1 MKSRIVY
8 ALSFIL
14 LIVGC
19 KSKIDFLPVQNTPY
33 VPTSDLLIS
42 EISTAINT
50 DANAGGKRNH
60 YVELYNGTT
69 DSIDLSDYA
78 IGYQSVSDSS
88 TLSLWD
94 FSDPNNSLTLTGT
107 LLNGSC
113 YVVASAAADTS
124 IINKS
129 NFVWGTTSTLN
140 ANASKPLQ
148 LSGNSAIA
156 LLKKDATGTYII
168 NGSKYRIIDV
178 FGSPL
183 VSRVNASFYGGATS
197 ARNNFNWTIAG
208 EFDTRNRT
216 FKRKGTV
223 TTPNYDWNSGKG
235 TDASNSEWLVSAD
248 KAWNYSNLSIPTI
261 PPPTLPTLT
270 TDSITQITDTTAF
283 GGGNITDDGGYSVTV
298 RGICWSIT
306 PNPDTS
312 SNKTTNGNGSGS
324 FTSNLTGLSANI
336 IYYVRAYAINNVGIA
351 YGEERQFRT
360 TNISNSAI
368 PSVSTDQIT
377 AITSSSA
384 TGGGNVINDGG
395 QTVTARGICWSTS
408 PNPDITSPTKTND
421 GTGTGVFVSNISGLT
436 SNTTYYV
443 RAYATNI
450 IGTAYGVQEQFT
462 TVIVNSDLLIS
473 EISTAINTDPNA
485 ASKRSHYVELFN
497 GTASTIDLADYAI
510 GYQAVSDSGTL
521 SSWDFSNTANY
532 IALSGNVTT
541 GTCYVI
547 LSLASDLNIQHQFTW
562 GTSSTLNADAS
573 KPLQLSGNS
582 AIALLKKNPAGA
594 YNLGGINYSIIDVFG
609 SPLVTRVTATFY
621 GGANSAR
628 NNFNWSIAGQ
638 NDTRNN
644 TFKRKSTV
652 INPTTDWN
660 LSRGTDATN
669 SQWIISGYRLWDYSN
684 VGQPTP

>member
-1 MKSRIVY
+1 MKTRIIY
-8 ALSFIL
+8 ALGLIL
-14 LIVGC
+14 LIVSC
-19 KSKIDFLPVQNTPY
+19 KSKIDFIPVQNTPY

-42 EISTAINT
+42 EVSTAINT

-69 DSIDLSDYA
+69 DSVDLSNYA
-78 IGYQSVSDSS
+78 IGYQAVSDSS
-88 TLSLWD
+88 TLSPWD
-94 FSDPNNSLTLTGT
+94 FSDPNNSLTLM
-107 LLNGSC
+107 GSLHSNSC
-113 YVVASAAADTS
+113 FVIGSAAADTS

-129 NFVWGTTSTLN
+129 NIVWGTTSTLS

-156 LLKKDATGTYII
+156 LFKKDASGTYII
-168 NGSKYRIIDV
+168 SGTKYKIIDV

-183 VSRVNASFYGGATS
+183 VSRVDASMYGGSTS

-223 TTPNYDWNSGKG
+223 TTPNIDWNTSKG
-235 TDASNSEWLVSAD
+235 SDASNSEWLISAD
-248 KAWNYSNLSIPTI
+248 KAWNYSNLSLPTI
-261 PPPTLPTLT
+261 PPPTIPTLT
-270 TDSITQITDTTAF
+270 TDSITQITDTTAL
-283 GGGNITDDGGYSVTV
+283 GGGNITDDGGSSVTV
-298 RGICWSIT
+298 RGVCWSIT

-312 SNKTTNGNGSGS
+312 SNKTINGNGSGA
-324 FTSNLTGLSANI
+324 FTSNITGLSANVT
-336 IYYVRAYAINNVGIA
+336 YYVRAYAINNVGIA
-351 YGEERQFRT
+351 YGDERQFTT

-368 PSVSTDQIT
+368 PSVSTDPIS
-377 AITSSSA
+377 AVTSSSA
-384 TGGGNVINDGG
+384 IGGGNVINDGG

-421 GTGTGVFVSNISGLT
+421 GTGTGTFVSNISGLT

-462 TVIVNSDLLIS
+462 TAIVNSDLLIS

-485 ASKRSHYVELFN
+485 GSKRSHYVELFN
-497 GTASTIDLADYAI
+497 GTASNIDLADYAI
-510 GYQAVSDSGTL
+510 GYQAVTDSGTL
-521 SSWDFSNTANY
+521 SPWDFSNSANY
-532 IALSGNVTT
+532 LTLSGNVIAPR
-541 GTCYVI
+541 GCFVI
-547 LSLASDLNIQHQFTW
+547 LSAASDPAIQHQILW
-562 GTSSTLNADAS
+562 GTTSTLSADAS

-582 AIALLKKNPAGA
+582 AIALLKKDPSGA
-594 YNLGGINYSIIDVFG
+594 YNLGGNNYSIIDVFG
-609 SPLVTRVTATFY
+609 SPLVPRTTAT
-621 GGANSAR
+621 GATSSR
-628 NNFNWSIAGQ
+628 NNFNWIIGGVT
-638 NDTRNN
+638 DTRNN
-644 TFKRKSTV
+644 TFKRKTSV

-660 LSRGTDATN
+660 LSRGTDVNN
-669 SQWIISGYRLWDYSN
+669 SQWLISGYRVWDYTN

>member
-8 ALSFIL
+8 ALSLIL

-19 KSKIDFLPVQNTPY
+19 KSKIDFVPVQNIPY

-69 DSIDLSDYA
+69 GNVDLSDYA
-78 IGYQSVSDSS
+78 IGYQAVSDSS
-88 TLSLWD
+88 TLSPWD
-94 FSDPNNSLTLTGT
+94 FSDPNNYLTLAGS
-107 LLNGSC
+107 LQSGSC
-113 YVVASAAADTS
+113 FVIASAAADNS
-124 IINKS
+124 ILIKS
-129 NFVWGTTSTLN
+129 DTIWGTTITLS

-156 LLKKDATGTYII
+156 LLKKEATGTYII
-168 NGSKYRIIDV
+168 NGTKYIIIDV

-223 TTPNYDWNSGKG
+223 ITPNNDWNTGKG
-235 TDASNSEWLVSAD
+235 TDAGNSEWLVSAD
-248 KAWNYSNLSIPTI
+248 KAWSYSNLSIPTI
-261 PPPTLPTLT
+261 PPPTLPILT
-270 TDSITQITDTTAF
+270 TDSVTQITDTTAF
-283 GGGNITDDGGYSVTV
+283 GGGNITDDGGSSVTV

-312 SNKTTNGNGSGS
+312 SNKTINGNGSGS

-351 YGEERQFRT
+351 YGDERQFRT

-421 GTGTGVFVSNISGLT
+421 GTGTGAFVSNISGLS

-473 EISTAINTDPNA
+473 EISTAINTDPNVGA
-485 ASKRSHYVELFN
+485 KRSHYVELFN

-521 SSWDFSNTANY
+521 SPWDFSNTANY
-532 IALSGNVTT
+532 IALSGNVTS

-562 GTSSTLNADAS
+562 GTASTLNADAS

-582 AIALLKKNPAGA
+582 AIALLKKIP
-594 YNLGGINYSIIDVFG
+594 LVHIIWEESIIQ
-609 SPLVTRVTATFY
+609 LLMYLEA
-621 GGANSAR
+621 
-628 NNFNWSIAGQ
+628 
-638 NDTRNN
+638 
-644 TFKRKSTV
+644 
-652 INPTTDWN
+652 
-660 LSRGTDATN
+660 
-669 SQWIISGYRLWDYSN
+669 LW
-684 VGQPTP
+684 